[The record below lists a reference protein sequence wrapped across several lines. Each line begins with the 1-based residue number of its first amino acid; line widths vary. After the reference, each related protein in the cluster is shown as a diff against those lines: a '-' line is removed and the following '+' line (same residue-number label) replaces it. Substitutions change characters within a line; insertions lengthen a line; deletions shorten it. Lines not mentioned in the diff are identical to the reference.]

1 MDGLIPR
8 TQGGRFTTSRYT
20 VVMTSPRSVRFE
32 PDTLTKLTTYAN
44 KHPGLSTSSA
54 AAMLVEEG
62 LRMDAH
68 PGVVFRDGP
77 SGRRAGLIQGPD
89 VWEVIAAVRDVRGA
103 EPKLAAH
110 DVVAAVSNLTGVSS
124 VHVRIAVDYYSAYPT
139 EIDADLD
146 ANEAAE
152 VALREQIARSQDL
165 LGA

>member
-1 MDGLIPR
+1 
-8 TQGGRFTTSRYT
+8 
-20 VVMTSPRSVRFE
+20 MTSPRSVRFE
-32 PDTLTKLTTYAN
+32 PDTLSKLTAYAN

-124 VHVRIAVDYYSAYPT
+124 VHVRIAVDYYSSYPT

>member
-1 MDGLIPR
+1 
-8 TQGGRFTTSRYT
+8 
-20 VVMTSPRSVRFE
+20 MTSPRSVRFE
-32 PDTLTKLTTYAN
+32 PDTLSKLTAFAG

-62 LRMDAH
+62 LRMAEH

-77 SGRRAGLIQGPD
+77 SGRRAGLVQGPD

-103 EPKLAAH
+103 EPALASSE
-110 DVVAAVSNLTGVSS
+110 VVAAVGSLTGVSAA
-124 VHVRIAVDYYSAYPT
+124 HVRIAVDYYSAYPV

-152 VALREQIARSQDL
+152 VAMREQIARSQDL

>member
-1 MDGLIPR
+1 
-8 TQGGRFTTSRYT
+8 
-20 VVMTSPRSVRFE
+20 MTSPRSVRFE
-32 PDTLTKLTTYAN
+32 PETLSKLTAYAN
-44 KHPGLSTSSA
+44 KHPGLSIASA

-103 EPKLAAH
+103 KPNLAAPEI
-110 DVVAAVSNLTGVSS
+110 VTAVSSLTGVSS
-124 VHVRIAVDYYSAYPT
+124 VHIRIAVDYYSAYPA

>member
-1 MDGLIPR
+1 
-8 TQGGRFTTSRYT
+8 
-20 VVMTSPRSVRFE
+20 MTSPRSVRFE
-32 PDTLTKLTTYAN
+32 PDTLSKLAAYAN

-103 EPKLAAH
+103 EPKLAAPE
-110 DVVAAVSNLTGVSS
+110 VVAAVSNLTGLSS
-124 VHVRIAVDYYSAYPT
+124 VHVHIAVDYYSAYPT